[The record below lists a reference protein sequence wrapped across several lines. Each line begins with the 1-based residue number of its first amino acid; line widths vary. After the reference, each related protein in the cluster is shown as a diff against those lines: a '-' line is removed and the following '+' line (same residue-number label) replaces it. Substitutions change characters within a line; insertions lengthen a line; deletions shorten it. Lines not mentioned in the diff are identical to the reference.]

1 VTPEEEHRRM
11 TSTARAIAFSLA
23 IPLMISAAAAEVP
36 KFAKNATSFTLDNG
50 LQVVVIPDHRAP
62 IVTHMVWYK
71 AGAADERPGE
81 SGIAHFLEHLMFKG
95 TKDHPE
101 GEFSKV
107 VNSVGGDENAFTTD
121 DVTAYH
127 QDVAKQHLATMMAFE
142 ADRMANLVLDEA
154 AVATEREVIL
164 EERSSRI
171 DSDPGARLGEAVRAA
186 LYQNSRYGV
195 PTIGWAHEMAELD
208 LDDALSWY
216 DRYYTPNNA
225 VLIVAGDVTEA
236 EVRSL
241 AEVTYGKVPRR
252 FDPPPRDRAEEPE
265 PLAARTVTLSDPQV
279 TQPSMQ
285 RVYLAPSYAS
295 GDDGEGAALD
305 ILSEI
310 LGGGTTSRF
319 YRNLVVDKAIAAA
332 AGAFYQSSTLGDA
345 MFGFY
350 GVPRGDG
357 TLAEVEAAIDAEI
370 AALVANGVTEAEVAG
385 AKRRLLASTIYA
397 EDSASALA
405 RSLGTALTSGST
417 LAEAQAWPATIDAVT
432 VEAVNAAAR
441 KYLDIRRSV
450 TGYLVG
456 DDSQSPS

>member
-1 VTPEEEHRRM
+1 MR
-11 TSTARAIAFSLA
+11 STARAFAFVLA
-23 IPLMISAAAAEVP
+23 VPILISVAAAEAP
-36 KFAKNATSFTLDNG
+36 KFARNATSFTLDNG

-95 TKDHPE
+95 TRDHPE

-107 VNSVGGDENAFTTD
+107 VNSVGGNENAFTTD

-127 QDVAKQHLATMMAFE
+127 QNIAKQHLATMMAFE

-186 LYQNSRYGV
+186 LYQNSRYGI
-195 PTIGWAHEMAELD
+195 PTIGWAHEMAALD

-216 DRYYTPNNA
+216 GRYYTPNNA
-225 VLIVAGDVTEA
+225 ILIVAGDVTEE

-295 GDDGEGAALD
+295 GEPGEGAALD

-319 YRNLVVDKAIAAA
+319 YRDLVVDQAIAAS

-350 GVPRGDG
+350 GVPRGDL
-357 TLAEVEAAIDAEI
+357 TLDQVEAAIDVEI
-370 AALVANGVTEAEVAG
+370 AALVENGVTEVEVAG

-405 RSLGTALTSGST
+405 RSLGTALTTGST
-417 LAEAQAWPATIDAVT
+417 LQEAQSWPATIDAVT
-432 VEAVNAAAR
+432 VDAVNAAAR

-456 DDSQSPS
+456 EPSKNPS

>member
-1 VTPEEEHRRM
+1 MKLP
-11 TSTARAIAFSLA
+11 ARAFALVLA
-23 IPLMISAAAAEVP
+23 LPLTLAAAAAEVP

-50 LQVVVIPDHRAP
+50 LEVVVIPDHRAP

-95 TKDHPE
+95 TKAHPE

-107 VNSVGGDENAFTTD
+107 VTSVGGNENAFTTD

-127 QDVAKQHLATMMAFE
+127 QTVARQHLATMMEFE
-142 ADRMANLVLDEA
+142 ADRMANLILDEA
-154 AVATEREVIL
+154 AVTTEREVVL
-164 EERSSRI
+164 EERRSRI
-171 DSDPGARLGEAVRAA
+171 DSDPAAQLGEAVRAA

-195 PTIGWAHEMAELD
+195 PTIGWEHEMAELD

-216 DRYYTPNNA
+216 GRYYTPNNA
-225 VLIVAGDVTEA
+225 ILIVAGDVTEE

-252 FDPPPRDRAEEPE
+252 FDPPARDRAEEPE
-265 PLAARTVTLSDPQV
+265 PVAARTVTLADPQV

-285 RVYLAPSYAS
+285 RAYLAPSYAS
-295 GDDGEGAALD
+295 GEPGEAAALD
-305 ILSEI
+305 VLSEI
-310 LGGGTTSRF
+310 VGGGATSRL
-319 YRNLVVDKAIAAA
+319 YRHLVVDQAVAAA
-332 AGAFYQSSTLGDA
+332 AGAYYQSSLLGDA
-345 MFGFY
+345 AFGFY
-350 GVPRGDG
+350 GVPRGAV
-357 TLAEVEAAIDAEI
+357 TLDQLEAAIDAEI
-370 AALVANGVTEAEVAG
+370 AALVKDGVTEAEVAG
-385 AKRRLLASTIYA
+385 AKRRLIASTIYA

-405 RSLGTALTSGST
+405 SALGTALTTGST
-417 LAEAQAWPATIDAVT
+417 LADAQNWPASIDAVT
-432 VEAVNAAAR
+432 VESVNAAAR

-456 DDSQSPS
+456 DPARNPS

>member
-1 VTPEEEHRRM
+1 MR
-11 TSTARAIAFSLA
+11 STARLFAFILAVPFLISLA
-23 IPLMISAAAAEVP
+23 AADVP
-36 KFAKNATSFTLDNG
+36 KFAKNATTFTLDNG
-50 LQVVVIPDHRAP
+50 LEVVVIPDHRAP

-71 AGAADERPGE
+71 AGAADELPGE

-95 TKDHPE
+95 TRDHPE
-101 GEFSKV
+101 GEFSRV
-107 VNSVGGDENAFTTD
+107 INSVGGNQNAFTTD
-121 DVTAYH
+121 DVTVYH
-127 QDVAKQHLATMMAFE
+127 QNVAKQHLATMMTFE

-164 EERSSRI
+164 EERRSRI
-171 DSDPGARLGEAVRAA
+171 DSEPRAQLGEAVRAA
-186 LYQNSRYGV
+186 LYQNSRYGI

-225 VLIVAGDVTEA
+225 VVIVAGDVTEE

-252 FDPPPRDRAEEPE
+252 FDPPPRTRAREPE
-265 PLAARTVTLSDPQV
+265 PRASRTVTLSDPQV

-295 GDDGEGAALD
+295 GEQGEGAALD

-310 LGGGTTSRF
+310 LGSGTTSRL
-319 YRNLVVDKAIAAA
+319 YRDLVVDQAIATS

-350 GVPRGDG
+350 GVPRGG
-357 TLAEVEAAIDAEI
+357 ATLDELEAAIDAAI
-370 AALVANGVTEAEVAG
+370 AAVVADGVTEAEVAG
-385 AKRRLLASTIYA
+385 AKRRLIASTVYA
-397 EDSASALA
+397 EDSARSLA
-405 RSLGTALTSGST
+405 RALGTALTSGAT
-417 LAEAQAWPATIDAVT
+417 LQEAQDWPSTIDAVT

-456 DDSQSPS
+456 AAPQSPS

>member
-1 VTPEEEHRRM
+1 MKEEHRRM
-11 TSTARAIAFSLA
+11 TSTARLFAFVLA
-23 IPLMISAAAAEVP
+23 VPLMLSVAAAEVP
-36 KFAKNATSFTLDNG
+36 KFAKNATSFTLGNG
-50 LQVVVIPDHRAP
+50 LEVVVIPDHRAP

-107 VNSVGGDENAFTTD
+107 VTSVGGNENAFTSD

-171 DSDPGARLGEAVRAA
+171 DSDPRAQLGEAVRAA
-186 LYQNSRYGV
+186 LYQNSRYGI

-216 DRYYTPNNA
+216 NRYYTPNNA
-225 VLIVAGDVTEA
+225 VLIVAGDVTEE

-241 AEVTYGKVPRR
+241 AEVTYGEVRRR

-295 GDDGEGAALD
+295 GEPGEGAALD

-310 LGGGTTSRF
+310 VGGGTISRL
-319 YRNLVVDKAIAAA
+319 YRNLVVDQAIAAA
-332 AGAFYQSSTLGDA
+332 AGAFYQSGTLGDA

-350 GVPRGDG
+350 GVPRDDG

-385 AKRRLLASTIYA
+385 AKRRLLAATIYA

-405 RSLGTALTSGST
+405 RSLGMALTSGST

-432 VEAVNAAAR
+432 VDAVNAAAR
-441 KYLDIRRSV
+441 KYLEIRRSV

-456 DDSQSPS
+456 DASQSPS